1 MRKNSRIIT
10 DEPMTQPLVSAEVLE
25 KLIVGF
31 HGREL
36 SGELRDLLAQ
46 GLGGVVLFPRN
57 FSGPAEL
64 RALTDEIRSA
74 AGPWALIGIDQEGGT
89 QFSLPEPFTQ
99 WVSPED
105 LGKLDNEELVEMQ
118 AAALARELRSVGC
131 NLDFA
136 PMLDLHVHPDS
147 PVTRLR
153 SFGSDPQRVSR
164 LGMAFAG
171 ALAEE
176 GVLAC
181 AKHFPGH
188 GDATIDPHLD
198 SAVFRGDL
206 KRLKSAELVPF
217 QALISAKVPM
227 IMTAHIFLPEIDAE
241 LPASLSRKVLRGI
254 LRGAEFDGVILAD
267 DLAMGAIANS
277 WAPAESAVVTFQ
289 AGSDMALLCH
299 DWKLVKPVLERLSL
313 ARDRGEFDD
322 AEWQSSHKRITRLR
336 QKLEST
342 YQTPPALEVVGC
354 KQHWAIVEEIRSQL
368 AKKLEK
374 PS

>member
-1 MRKNSRIIT
+1 
-10 DEPMTQPLVSAEVLE
+10 MTQPQVSVEVLE

-36 SGELRDLLAQ
+36 PDELRDLLAQ

-57 FSGPAEL
+57 FNGPAEL
-64 RALTDEIRSA
+64 RALANEIKRA
-74 AGPWALIGIDQEGGT
+74 AGHPVLIGIDQEGGT
-89 QFSLPEPFTQ
+89 RFSLPEPFTQ

-105 LGKLDNEELVEMQ
+105 LGKLDDAELVEKQ

-147 PVTRLR
+147 PVTLGR
-153 SFGSDPQRVSR
+153 SFGSDPEKVSR
-164 LGMAFAG
+164 LGAAFARG
-171 ALAEE
+171 LAKE

-188 GDATIDPHLD
+188 GDAIVDPHLD
-198 SAVFRGDL
+198 SAIFQGNL

-241 LPASLSRKVLRGI
+241 FPASLSRKLLNGI
-254 LRGAEFDGVILAD
+254 LRGAEFNGVILAD
-267 DLAMGAIANS
+267 DLAMAAIAKT
-277 WAPAESAVVTFQ
+277 WIPPESAVLTFQ

-299 DWKLVKPVLERLSL
+299 DWMLVKPAVERLSL
-313 ARDRGEFDD
+313 ARSRGEFDD
-322 AEWQSSHKRITRLR
+322 AEWQSSHKRIERLQ
-336 QKLEST
+336 QKLKST
-342 YQTPPALEVVGC
+342 DQAPPALEVVGC
-354 KQHWAIVEEIRSQL
+354 KEHQTIVKDIRSRL
-368 AKKLEK
+368 AKRLGEL
-374 PS
+374 S